1 MVSFKKQQR
10 RIRIH
15 AILRCKC
22 LDLLQILRIRN
33 SRDRAQQAS
42 FNRPL
47 SDSDAHSSVGTT
59 DLQDATQSDG
69 RLASLSSAH
78 HLVHSA
84 LTTLAFFLPIK
95 DSRLMANSGMFR
107 LLVPL
112 LGMHFLRSWYG
123 LYLSIY
129 RSHLRRHLLRG
140 AFPKYLI

>member
-15 AILRCKC
+15 DILRCKC

-33 SRDRAQQAS
+33 SRHRAQQTS

-47 SDSDAHSSVGTT
+47 SDSDAHSSVGAT
-59 DLQDATQSDG
+59 DLQDATQSGG
-69 RLASLSSAH
+69 RLTSLISAH
-78 HLVHSA
+78 YLIHSA

-95 DSRLMANSGMFR
+95 YSRLMSNSGIFR

-112 LGMHFLRSWYG
+112 PGMHFLRSWYG
-123 LYLSIY
+123 LCLSIY
-129 RSHLRRHLLRG
+129 RSQLRCHLLRG